1 MKHLKALI
9 AASVLALS
17 LAANAFAGDMPGAG
31 VVQPGE
37 TPHSTG
43 TAQPGYTEPGVT
55 QGLDF
60 ASEADPFISIIKLFA
75 SIL

>member
-1 MKHLKALI
+1 MKHLKPLI

-17 LAANAFAGDMPGAG
+17 LSVTAFAGDMPGAG

-37 TPHSTG
+37 THGPEF
-43 TAQPGYTEPGVT
+43 AQPGYTEPGVT
-55 QGLDF
+55 QGPGFTSD
-60 ASEADPFISIIKLFA
+60 SDPFISIIKLFA

>member
-1 MKHLKALI
+1 MKHLKPLI

-17 LAANAFAGDMPGAG
+17 LSVTAFAGDMPGAG

-37 TPHSTG
+37 THGPG
-43 TAQPGYTEPGVT
+43 IAQPDDTEPGAAQT
-55 QGLDF
+55 PGF
-60 ASEADPFISIIKLFA
+60 ASEWDPFISMIKLFA